1 MIGVRNYLASLVTNG
16 VVSATAAF
24 VVPYILVWAIA
35 IVGLI
40 PLNLSTG
47 SIQKVPIFH
56 AIGLL
61 ASLTAIYTGSIV
73 LAGIVGLLAA
83 MLQELCARMFYN
95 HGSNHLDPPA
105 AAILFGT
112 LILNLLFKPE
122 FLNLSR
128 FFK

>member
-1 MIGVRNYLASLVTNG
+1 MDEQAIGFLFQFSSLHLDCI
-16 VVSATAAF
+16 SA
-24 VVPYILVWAIA
+24 
-35 IVGLI
+35 
-40 PLNLSTG
+40 
-47 SIQKVPIFH
+47 IQKVPIFH
-56 AIGLL
+56 AMGLL
-61 ASLTAIYTGSIV
+61 TSLAAMYTGSIV

-112 LILNLLFKPE
+112 LILDLLFKPQ

-128 FFK
+128 YFRLKIE